1 MCFGGSSTP
10 PMPAPA
16 AQQISPGVVQAED
29 AQRQRQRAA
38 AANTLLTGPNGVILP
53 QLGAKS
59 LLGS

>member
-1 MCFGGSSTP
+1 
-10 PMPAPA
+10 MPAPA
-16 AQQISPGVVQAED
+16 PQQISGTVVQAED

-38 AANTLLTGPNGVILP
+38 AANTLLTGAQGVILP